1 LWAISKNK
9 TLIGVGVFLFEML
22 MLSLLK
28 KSCDT
33 QWVSDGYPLGIMK
46 KKRKKKKKKIS
57 QFLHYVMPL
66 DMGITKIGLALPHW
80 VHIQLCP

>member
-1 LWAISKNK
+1 LKNK

-28 KSCDT
+28 NSCDT

-46 KKRKKKKKKIS
+46 KRKKKKVKK
-57 QFLHYVMPL
+57 
-66 DMGITKIGLALPHW
+66 K
-80 VHIQLCP
+80 